1 MANTTIK
8 VFEVKCDF
16 SELPKVNPTKSSFS
30 RKGLKERLTK
40 REVFKVPYVARTNIG
55 LEEGVFTINA
65 FEERSGGSSSVVV
78 LRSNKPYKDITVSFN
93 AFTRE
98 KFTKVLENVINEY
111 KFAESENTKELHKQ
125 IDQTELDIQGY
136 KKRIEKLEQQ
146 LAEAKQDA
154 RDERSKGITDYMRYE
169 REISAEQKAK
179 ENAQK
184 EIKVLTTALMEQK
197 TQINTV
203 KQECEN
209 DIMPYLV
216 KLTRKGYTDEQIKKM
231 MVKKGYNINL

>member
-1 MANTTIK
+1 MPNTTIK

-30 RKGLKERLTK
+30 RKGLKERLSK

-98 KFTKVLENVINEY
+98 KFTKVLENVINAY

-125 IDQTELDIQGY
+125 LDQTKLDIQGY

-184 EIKVLTTALMEQK
+184 EIKVLTTALVEQK
-197 TQINTV
+197 THMSNV
-203 KQECEN
+203 SSHYEN
-209 DIMPYLV
+209 EVMPYL
-216 KLTRKGYTDEQIKKM
+216 LRLARQGLTDEQIKLKM
-231 MVKKGYNINL
+231 QQKGYNINL

>member
-125 IDQTELDIQGY
+125 VNQQELDIQGY
-136 KKRIEKLEQQ
+136 KNVIEKLKQQ
-146 LAEAKQDA
+146 LEEAKQDA
-154 RDERSKGITDYMRYE
+154 RDERSKGIADYMRYE
-169 REISAEQKAK
+169 REIGEQQKAK
-179 ENAQK
+179 EDAQK
-184 EIKVLTTALMEQK
+184 EVKALTTALVEQK
-197 TQINTV
+197 NEMDATKREFEQ
-203 KQECEN
+203 KA
-209 DIMPYLV
+209 MPYLV
-216 KLTRKGYTDEQIKKM
+216 KLARQGYTDEQIKKM
-231 MVKKGYNINL
+231 MAYRGYNINL

>member
-16 SELPKVNPTKSSFS
+16 SELPKVNPTKGNFS
-30 RKGLKERLTK
+30 RKGLKERLSK

-98 KFTKVLENVINEY
+98 KFTKVLENVINAY

-125 IDQTELDIQGY
+125 LDQTELDIQGY

-184 EIKVLTTALMEQK
+184 TVKELTTALVEQK
-197 TQINTV
+197 THMSNV
-203 KQECEN
+203 SSHYEN
-209 DIMPYLV
+209 EVMPYL
-216 KLTRKGYTDEQIKKM
+216 LRLARQGLTDEQIKLKM
-231 MVKKGYNINL
+231 QQKGYNINL